1 MRPCICTAR
10 PCAALCLLRAAL
22 AFTPVSV
29 YLLYSAP
36 CLLCLALCPPPP
48 RVYILS
54 RLFISPRVCIP
65 PVSIFPPYLLHPPLF
80 APPSVS
86 SPLSRYPPCAA
97 LSIPVLPSPCH
108 PLPPP
113 SLSGGTPGTVSFWNF
128 PKSRRNG
135 TLPPTSNP
143 RCPCPALCFA
153 GVTGRELTA
162 QSRRWEPH
170 PIAAVAEL
178 CLASPRSWPCFSQS
192 VCEALVRAGWGW
204 QNRAV

>member
-48 RVYILS
+48 CLYSLPS
-54 RLFISPRVCIP
+54 LYFPSCLYSPRVDIP
-65 PVSIFPPYLLHPPLF
+65 PVPSASFPLCPSVCQQPFISVPALCGPFHPCSPIPVSPS
-80 APPSVS
+80 APP
-86 SPLSRYPPCAA
+86 P
-97 LSIPVLPSPCH
+97 
-108 PLPPP
+108 
-113 SLSGGTPGTVSFWNF
+113 LSGGTPGTVSFWNF

-178 CLASPRSWPCFSQS
+178 CLASPRSWPCFSLS

-204 QNRAV
+204 QNRAA